1 MSEYAVVLDDISV
14 RYHMSRD
21 RAGGLKEY
29 MIKAMKREIRYDEFW
44 ALSDIS
50 VKVKKGE
57 IFGVVGPNGAGKST
71 LMRVIAGII
80 TPTTGAVDVRGT
92 VAPLIALGA
101 GFDPNLTAN
110 ENIYLNGT
118 ALGFSRE
125 FMKSKHQEIL
135 EFAELTEFADVP
147 IKTFSSGMYARLGFA
162 VATLVR
168 PDVLILDEILSVG
181 DATFQAKAQARMNE
195 IIYSGA
201 TVILVSHSIETV
213 RSMCNRAMLIHQG
226 RMVQCGPVRKT

>member
-1 MSEYAVVLDDISV
+1 MSQYAVELENVSV
-14 RYHMSRD
+14 RYNLARD
-21 RAGGLKEY
+21 NAGGLKEY
-29 MIKAMKREIRYDEFW
+29 VIKTLKREIRYDEFW

-50 VKVKKGE
+50 FKVKKGE
-57 IFGVVGPNGAGKST
+57 ILGVIGPNGAGKTT

-80 TPTTGAVDVRGT
+80 SPKTGKVRVEGT

-101 GFDPNLTAN
+101 GFDSNLTAN

-125 FMKSKHQEIL
+125 YMKAKHQEIL

-147 IKTFSSGMYARLGFA
+147 IRNFSSGMSARLGFA

-181 DATFQAKAQARMNE
+181 DATFQAKARERMNE

-201 TVILVSHSIETV
+201 TVILVSHSTGTIQ
-213 RSMCNRAMLIHQG
+213 SMCDRALLIHEG
-226 RMVQCGPVRKT
+226 RMIQYGELKKK